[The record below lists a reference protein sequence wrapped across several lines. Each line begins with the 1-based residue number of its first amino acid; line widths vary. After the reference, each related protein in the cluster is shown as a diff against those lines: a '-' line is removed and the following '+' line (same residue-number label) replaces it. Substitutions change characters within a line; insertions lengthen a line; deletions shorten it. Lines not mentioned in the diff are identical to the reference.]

1 MEPVVFQDES
11 QTQQPRMRQPRGLY
25 KLAVDLKWARD
36 EEGAKQLFIILI
48 VVALVVAV
56 VYPFLVL

>member
-1 MEPVVFQDES
+1 
-11 QTQQPRMRQPRGLY
+11 MRQPRGLY